1 MPKAPITN
9 ITFGTM
15 TLGYRGYGARVH
27 DPATADAM
35 LGAVLEFGHDQL
47 DTRSVYGDGTCEQM
61 LGDLRAAKRFGI
73 ATRIHSG
80 SPPGSTALNTRGH
93 EPENLKRVFKES
105 LARLKTDKV
114 KILYLVTPDSA
125 TPIESTPSAVQEL
138 HDEGLFEE
146 FGVSNFSA
154 WQVAEASEI
163 AARDGWIRPSVYQ
176 GLYNAITRAVEPELF
191 KCLGNYGIRFAT
203 FFNSNAGEPWKSVAL
218 LLPRRS
224 LVSHLGFEP
233 RGGHYRRNGTAA
245 GRLLLDLIRNS
256 EEGEGSTPSP
266 ADSYMRLA
274 IYDLVG
280 ALFAPNDPV
289 PSRHADKLF
298 MRVRS
303 VIKDGFAD
311 SDFGPCEAAA
321 RAGISLRYLQKM
333 FTQRGST
340 CSEFIYSFRLD
351 HAARLLQRR
360 AALDARQALSEIAY
374 ASGFRDYR

>member
-1 MPKAPITN
+1 MP
-9 ITFGTM
+9 
-15 TLGYRGYGARVH
+15 R
-27 DPATADAM
+27 DA
-35 LGAVLEFGHDQL
+35 
-47 DTRSVYGDGTCEQM
+47 
-61 LGDLRAAKRFGI
+61 
-73 ATRIHSG
+73 SG
-80 SPPGSTALNTRGH
+80 
-93 EPENLKRVFKES
+93 
-105 LARLKTDKV
+105 
-114 KILYLVTPDSA
+114 KIPDSPHLDFEA
-125 TPIESTPSAVQEL
+125 WKELIRTMGGRFNPEGIEPNAFTGCVRPLSVCGFTAAEV
-138 HDEGLFEE
+138 G
-146 FGVSNFSA
+146 SNAHRVERTQRDVRLDGADHYFTMF
-154 WQVAEASEI
+154 QVAGQSAMTHNEETVRFDVGDVVLVDM
-163 AARDGWIRPSVYQ
+163 ARP
-176 GLYNAITRAVEPELF
+176 
-191 KCLGNYGIRFAT
+191 AT
-203 FFNSNAGEPWKSVAL
+203 FFNSNAGESWKSVAL

-274 IYDLVG
+274 VYDLVG

-311 SDFGPCEAAA
+311 PDFGPYEAAT

-351 HAARLLQRR
+351 HATRLLQRR
-360 AALDARQALSEIAY
+360 AALDAGQALSEIAY
-374 ASGFRDYR
+374 ASGFRDYRHFARKFRHRFGHAPSGGSPEDSGALCDRNINHRFAML